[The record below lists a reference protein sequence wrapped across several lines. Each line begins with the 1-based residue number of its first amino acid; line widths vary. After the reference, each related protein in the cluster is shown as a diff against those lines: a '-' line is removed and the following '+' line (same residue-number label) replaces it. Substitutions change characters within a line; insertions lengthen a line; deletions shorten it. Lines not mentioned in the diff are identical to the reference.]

1 MQSVFATIAGN
12 INSMN
17 GWATEFKA
25 NHLAALVL
33 ATHPKIVV
41 ECGVWAGRSL
51 IPMALAC
58 KHLDHGLVIGIDPYD
73 AKASAEN
80 ENGANSDWWLR
91 QPHER
96 ILGEFRQHVVTFGV
110 EKYVQLIQKK
120 SNDVEPPPVIDI
132 FHCDGSHTEQA
143 VVDVDRFG
151 SRVRMGGFVVMDD
164 ISWHIDGKFPVRN
177 AVNKLESIG
186 FIELFSVLKES
197 SNPNIPN
204 DDWAV
209 YQRIR

>member
-1 MQSVFATIAGN
+1 MQSVFATIASN
-12 INSMN
+12 INAMN

-151 SRVRMGGFVVMDD
+151 SRVRVGGFVVMDD
-164 ISWHIDGKFPVRN
+164 CHWDSLGPRHAIEHLTK
-177 AVNKLESIG
+177 KLG
-186 FIELFSVLKES
+186 FVELFSVLKES
-197 SNPNIPN
+197 GNPNIPN
-204 DDWAV
+204 DDWAI
-209 YQRIR
+209 YQRVKE